1 MKNEIEADLCVIG
14 AGAAGLSIAAGGQ
27 QMGAKV
33 VLIEQGLMGGDCLN
47 YGCVPSKA
55 LLASAEAAAA
65 VNGAVRFGVTAGPAR
80 IDPAGVH
87 RHVESAIRA
96 IAPNDSVARFEGMGV
111 RVLKAKACFTG
122 PAEVMADDTRVR
134 ARRFVLA
141 TGSRPM
147 VPPIE
152 GLDQV
157 DYLTNETVF
166 ARPLAPDHLIVVGGG
181 PIGIELA
188 FAFRL
193 LGARVT
199 VIEAGRIL
207 ANDDPE
213 LVDLLRQRLIVAGI
227 DIREGSAVRLVEPA
241 QTGVQ
246 VRING
251 TDGPSERGQII
262 AGSHLLIATG
272 RRPTLDG
279 LGLDRAGI
287 QVDNGR
293 LVLDSRLRTTNRKV
307 FAAGDAAG
315 GPQFTHV
322 AAYHAGIVLQNALF
336 RWPAKVDLGALPW
349 VTYTDPELAHVGLS
363 EHDARRRGLDFRVLR
378 WPLAENDRART
389 QGSIHGLVKAVV
401 AANGRVLGAD
411 ILGPSAGEL
420 IQVWTLA
427 VQHKLNIKAL
437 ATAIAPYPTLG
448 EASKR
453 AASSYFQPML
463 FGERTRALVRFLA
476 RFG

>member
-1 MKNEIEADLCVIG
+1 MKDVIEADLCVIG
-14 AGAAGLSIAAGGQ
+14 AGAAGLSIAAAGQ
-27 QMGAKV
+27 QMGARV
-33 VLIEQGLMGGDCLN
+33 VLIAQGLMGGDCLN
-47 YGCVPSKA
+47 YRCVPSKA
-55 LLASAEAAAA
+55 LLACAATAAA
-65 VNGAVRFGVTAGPAR
+65 VNDALRFGVDAGPAR
-80 IDPAGVH
+80 IDPARVH
-87 RHVESAIRA
+87 RHVESVIQA

-111 RVLKAKACFTG
+111 RVLKAPGCFTG
-122 PAEVMADDTRVR
+122 PAEVTADDTRVR

-188 FAFRL
+188 FAFRQ

-199 VIEAGRIL
+199 VIEAARIL
-207 ANDDPE
+207 ANNDPE
-213 LVDLLRQRLIVAGI
+213 LVDLLRQRLVLAGI
-227 DIREGSAVRLVEPA
+227 DIHEGSVVQKVERAP
-241 QTGVQ
+241 TGVQ
-246 VRING
+246 VLVKG
-251 TDGPSERGQII
+251 TDDPPERRQSI
-262 AGSHLLIATG
+262 AGSHLLIDTG

-287 QVDNGR
+287 RVDKGR
-293 LVLDSRLRTTNRKV
+293 LVLDARLRTTNLKV
-307 FAAGDAAG
+307 FAAGDVAG

-336 RWPAKVDLGALPW
+336 RWPAKIDLGALPW
-349 VTYTDPELAHVGLS
+349 VTYTEPELAHVGLS

-378 WPLAENDRART
+378 WPLADNDRART
-389 QGSIHGLVKAVV
+389 QGITHGLVKAVV
-401 AANGRVLGAD
+401 AANGRVLGAG
-411 ILGPSAGEL
+411 ILAPAAGEL

-453 AASSYFQPML
+453 AAASYFQPML
-463 FGERTRALVRFLA
+463 FGDRTRAVVRFLA

>member
-1 MKNEIEADLCVIG
+1 MKDVIEADLCVIG
-14 AGAAGLSIAAGGQ
+14 AGAAGLSIAAAGQ
-27 QMGAKV
+27 QMGARV

-55 LLASAEAAAA
+55 LLACAAAAAA
-65 VNGAVRFGVTAGPAR
+65 VNDALRFGVDAGPAR
-80 IDPAGVH
+80 IDPARVH
-87 RHVESAIRA
+87 RHVESVIQA
-96 IAPNDSVARFEGMGV
+96 IAPNDSVARFGGMGV
-111 RVLKAKACFTG
+111 RVLKAPGCFTG
-122 PAEVMADDTRVR
+122 PAEVTADDTRVR

-188 FAFRL
+188 FAFRQ

-199 VIEAGRIL
+199 VIEAARIL

-213 LVDLLRQRLIVAGI
+213 LVDLLRQRLVLAGI
-227 DIREGSAVRLVEPA
+227 DIHEGSVVQKVERAP
-241 QTGVQ
+241 TGVQ
-246 VRING
+246 VLVKG
-251 TDGPSERGQII
+251 TDDPPERRQSI

-287 QVDNGR
+287 RVDKGR
-293 LVLDSRLRTTNRKV
+293 LVLDARLRTTNLKV
-307 FAAGDAAG
+307 FAAGDVAG

-336 RWPAKVDLGALPW
+336 RWPAKIDLGALPW
-349 VTYTDPELAHVGLS
+349 VTYTEPELAHVGLS

-378 WPLAENDRART
+378 WPLADNDRART
-389 QGSIHGLVKAVV
+389 QGITHGLVKAVV
-401 AANGRVLGAD
+401 AANGRVLGAS
-411 ILGPSAGEL
+411 ILAPAAGEL

-453 AASSYFQPML
+453 AAASYFQPML
-463 FGERTRALVRFLA
+463 FGDRTRAVVRFLA